1 VLQAKPHPPVTHVD
15 EALAGG
21 THALV
26 QDPQWLGSVWRF
38 TQLDPQRMALPE
50 QPLEQTK
57 LPATLLQTGRPALQ
71 VTPHA
76 PQLVGS
82 DRSDSQPF
90 DAWPSQSANPAAHV

>member
-1 VLQAKPHPPVTHVD
+1 MD

-21 THALV
+21 THALA

-50 QPLEQTK
+50 QPLEQTRP
-57 LPATLLQTGRPALQ
+57 PATLLQTGMPALH

-82 DRSDSQPF
+82 DRSASHPF
-90 DAWPSQSANPAAHV
+90 DAWPSQSANPAEHV